1 MYYVTAEGKPGREK
15 DHHSGFHVPMKPICQ
30 PEQKD
35 KLWFTGDKLVL
46 VIPGP
51 KDRHKIAKETCSD
64 GKHIDPF
71 LGQAFSVHIESLVV
85 TMMLTMM
92 LWYSMMRLWRWRLL
106 EEQQPSWLPRCLG
119 CSGSQ
124 RPRQAPAMR
133 PCWWSSWLEL
143 VVTMLVN
150 LIHLLVTRS
159 FTPSIRPILST

>member
-1 MYYVTAEGKPGREK
+1 ME
-15 DHHSGFHVPMKPICQ
+15 PICQ

-92 LWYSMMRLWRWRLL
+92 LWYSMQWGDYDVEDYLKNNNHHGSPGAWDALAHSDHDKH
-106 EEQQPSWLPRCLG
+106 QPRVPVDDRHDWSWWW
-119 CSGSQ
+119 Q
-124 RPRQAPAMR
+124 
-133 PCWWSSWLEL
+133 CWWISSTSL
-143 VVTMLVN
+143 
-150 LIHLLVTRS
+150 S
-159 FTPSIRPILST
+159 QGPSHPPSGQFFQPKVMSM